1 MSTFD
6 FKYSFMSQKSFVIS
20 MNHSN
25 FFMSGSIMLNNVNTW
40 NWIFNHNFLS
50 SWNLLEITLKLVQL
64 QIQGRIQEF
73 VQGGLKFFSF
83 QGGSAPVGAW
93 KPPEINKFHWSR
105 GGLIPNSPPEYA
117 SALNHPS
124 QLEYAWSFPL
134 FSIISPEDASVHCS
148 TV

>member
-73 VQGGLKFFSF
+73 VQGGSYIFFF
-83 QGGSAPVGAW
+83 PGGLSTRWGMKTPW
-93 KPPEINKFHWSR
+93 NHWSR
-105 GGLIPNSPPEYA
+105 GGLGQYPPPEYA
-117 SALNHPS
+117 SGYNLNLNFVSNLPKF
-124 QLEYAWSFPL
+124 QAFKK
-134 FSIISPEDASVHCS
+134 
-148 TV
+148 